1 MEGTDVDRKIIGN
14 GDLRKAGEIV
24 RTAINWLRIR
34 TSGRLL

>member
-1 MEGTDVDRKIIGN
+1 MEGIDVDRKIIGN
-14 GDLRKAGEIV
+14 GGLRKAAEVV